1 MAALRGGGVGMDA
14 HGLMEGSFIKGVSK
28 NKKPY
33 RFSSYP
39 VTLDSCFWSVSRFP
53 KTRSMDT
60 FNPIQYYTATDTA
73 FDGRFVDPGYNPPQE
88 ENITT
93 INAKIDRSLFTP
105 IMEVQMTQSLTGT
118 AADKKAIEAGLKLE
132 TAPPFALWASAE
144 PGQIAVQCTT
154 ELMPHLVEERAAV
167 VITNASRLMSQQDT
181 DFQFAGI
188 VRTRFAAPK
197 DNGAIGPEGDEYF
210 TLTIG
215 GKVQLLNNSNSQLRA
230 GDCVAWTFGNQND
243 TGAVVKR
250 KRGAGDGPRQIQ
262 LKKCVFTD
270 PYKFGKVTSTIA
282 KSGGF
287 VDILIQA
294 TTL

>member
-1 MAALRGGGVGMDA
+1 MALVDA
-14 HGLMEGSFIKGVSK
+14 
-28 NKKPY
+28 
-33 RFSSYP
+33 
-39 VTLDSCFWSVSRFP
+39 
-53 KTRSMDT
+53 
-60 FNPIQYYTATDTA
+60 FNPISYYTATDKA

-93 INAKIDRSLFTP
+93 INAKIDRSLWTP
-105 IMEVQMTQSLTGT
+105 ITEVQMITGLSNPEKAALT
-118 AADKKAIEAGLKLE
+118 AE
-132 TAPPFALWASAE
+132 TPPPFPLWASAE

-167 VITNASRLMSQQDT
+167 VITNSAKLIKEQNSM
-181 DFQFAGI
+181 FQFAGV

-215 GKVQLLNNSNSQLRA
+215 GKVQMLNNSDTDLKA
-230 GDCVAWTFGNQND
+230 GQYVAWTFGD
-243 TGAVVKR
+243 LTSATGAMGMKR
-250 KRGAGDGPRQIQ
+250 KRAVSDGPRQIL

-282 KSGGF
+282 KKGAY